1 VPRDEACDRSV
12 THACTSLERAAATFL
27 APSLVAAMG
36 T

>member
-1 VPRDEACDRSV
+1 VPGDEACDRSV

-27 APSLVAAMG
+27 APSLVDAMG